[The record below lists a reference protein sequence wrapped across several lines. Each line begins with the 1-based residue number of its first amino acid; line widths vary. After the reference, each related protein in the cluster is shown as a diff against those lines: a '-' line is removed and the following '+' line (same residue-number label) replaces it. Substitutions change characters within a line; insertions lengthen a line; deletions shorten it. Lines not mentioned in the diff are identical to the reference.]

1 MAYVLSQRGN
11 SCQGAHTRPM
21 PHPRRSQRPS
31 GVSPLFSAE
40 VVAASG
46 EPVHKPLAARV
57 RPRDLDEYVGQSQ
70 LVGAGRVLR
79 KAIDAGQLPSMIL
92 WGPPGTGKTTLA
104 AIAARRAKARFVAL
118 SAVSAGVADLRRVIA
133 EAGELRRATGERTV
147 VFIDEIHRFNKAQQ
161 DAVLPFVE
169 EGDITLIGA
178 TTENPS
184 FEVISALLS
193 RSRVF
198 VLQPLSEDE
207 VRRIVERALA
217 DPRGLNGTVALDAD
231 ALESLVVIANGDARI
246 ALNTLELASDAAPG
260 DATGVRHVDLAA
272 VKDALQRRSLVYDR
286 AGDAH
291 YDTISAFIKSLRGS
305 DPDAALYWLVRMID
319 AGEDPMFI
327 ARRLVILAGE
337 DVGLADPQALVLA
350 SAAQQAVHLIG
361 MPEGY
366 YPLAEATVYLALA
379 PKSDSIKRAHGALMA
394 DIEGTRA
401 DPVPLHLRN
410 AVTGLMRGL
419 GYGTGYRYAHDSA
432 EHFAAEETFLPESL
446 QGRRYYEPTDLGAEA
461 GLKERRAVL
470 DAARRS
476 ARAAGRPR
484 TGDTSGPRP
493 ASG

>member
-1 MAYVLSQRGN
+1 MRTR
-11 SCQGAHTRPM
+11 HTRWM
-21 PHPRRSQRPS
+21 PHPRRSQRPT
-31 GVSPLFSAE
+31 GVSPLFT
-40 VVAASG
+40 AAIDG
-46 EPVHKPLAARV
+46 ADQGKGKPLAARV
-57 RPRDLDEYVGQSQ
+57 RPRDLDEYVGQPH
-70 LVGAGRVLR
+70 LVGPGRVLR

-118 SAVSAGVADLRRVIA
+118 SAVSTGVADLRRVIE
-133 EAGELRRATGERTV
+133 EARDLGRATGERTV

-161 DAVLPFVE
+161 DAVLPSVE
-169 EGDITLIGA
+169 EGVITLIGA

-198 VLQPLSEDE
+198 VLQPLGEDD
-207 VRRIVERALA
+207 VRLIVERALVDA
-217 DPRGLNGTVALDAD
+217 RGLNGTVALESD
-231 ALESLVVIANGDARI
+231 ALQSLVVIANGDARV
-246 ALNTLELASDAAPG
+246 ALNTLELASDAAAP
-260 DATGVRHVDLAA
+260 DPNGVRHVDLAA

-286 AGDAH
+286 AGDSH
-291 YDTISAFIKSLRGS
+291 FDTISAFIKSLRGS
-305 DPDAALYWLVRMID
+305 DPDGALYWLARMID

-379 PKSDSIKRAHGALMA
+379 PKSDSLKRAHGALMA
-394 DIEGTRA
+394 DVEGTRA

-419 GYGTGYRYAHDSA
+419 GYGQGYRYAHDTPD
-432 EHFAAEETFLPESL
+432 HFDPEETFLPDSL
-446 QGRRYYEPTDLGAEA
+446 KGRRYYEPTDLGAEA
-461 GLKERRAVL
+461 ALKSRVEAL
-470 DAARRS
+470 RRS
-476 ARAAGRPR
+476 VTEASRPR
-484 TGDTSGPRP
+484 TGDTSGSRP
-493 ASG
+493 GSD

>member
-1 MAYVLSQRGN
+1 
-11 SCQGAHTRPM
+11 M

-31 GVSPLFSAE
+31 GVSPLFSAD
-40 VVAASG
+40 VAASDG
-46 EPVHKPLAARV
+46 EPLDKPLAARV
-57 RPRDLDEYVGQSQ
+57 RPRDLDEYVGQAH

-104 AIAARRAKARFVAL
+104 AIAARRAKANFIAL
-118 SAVSAGVADLRRVIA
+118 SAVSAGVADLRRVIE
-133 EAGELRRATGERTV
+133 EARELRRATGARTV

-198 VLQPLSEDE
+198 VLQPLSEDD

-231 ALESLVVIANGDARI
+231 ALESLVVIANGDARV
-246 ALNTLELASDAAPG
+246 ALNTLELAADAATDGPQG
-260 DATGVRHVDLAA
+260 LRHVDLAA

-291 YDTISAFIKSLRGS
+291 YDSISAFIKSLRGS

-410 AVTGLMRGL
+410 AVTGLMRGM
-419 GYGTGYRYAHDSA
+419 GYGKGYRYAHDSPT
-432 EHFAAEETFLPESL
+432 HFAAEETFLPESL
-446 QGRRYYEPTDLGAEA
+446 QGRRYYEPTDQGAEA
-461 GLKERRAVL
+461 GFRERRAAL

-476 ARAAGRPR
+476 ARAAARPR